1 MSACSQEKQHAA
13 QRLQASWC
21 CCSGAV
27 DRNTMMHP
35 KYMLCQLSTRSM
47 CSLLYIKTF
56 LQAHHTH
63 SPGTALLSMMMA
75 WCAELPL
82 ARPHSA
88 AAAPCCCSSLA
99 APRSILARG
108 STAPAATMKPG
119 WAAPVKASTASW
131 SAACAVVLGSALP
144 SRDTSS
150 RMLSCTSS
158 GSGSALAGLAG
169 MKPANAAGAATR
181 AGLVFGEGAKVP
193 RMCDEGEGLA

>member
-27 DRNTMMHP
+27 DRNTMMHR
-35 KYMLCQLSTRSM
+35 KYIANSAHAACAAFSISKLSCKHT
-47 CSLLYIKTF
+47 T
-56 LQAHHTH
+56 HTH
-63 SPGTALLSMMMA
+63 LGTALLSMMMA

-119 WAAPVKASTASW
+119 WAAPVKASTASC

-144 SRDTSS
+144 SRETSS